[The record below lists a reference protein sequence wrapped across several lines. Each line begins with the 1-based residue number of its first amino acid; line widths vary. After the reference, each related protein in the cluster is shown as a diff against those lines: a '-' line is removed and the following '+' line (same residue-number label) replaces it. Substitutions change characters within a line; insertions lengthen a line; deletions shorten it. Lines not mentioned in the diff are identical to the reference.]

1 MEVLSKITF
10 SDRNLNNVINAL
22 NRLFKADFSKFNP
35 SDFDK
40 ITKSISALSTMPDV
54 SNSINRFVAS
64 LARLSNAGNKITVVS
79 DKLPELSR
87 ALSKMIRDMS
97 KARNISKSTNEFVSS
112 IARLANAGDKATKT
126 SLGLGVLAYETLNF
140 FNVMKNAPRISSN
153 TLRMVEALSR
163 LASAGNRVGS
173 STSGVQTAFS
183 KLTNLSTKAGNVV
196 KKSVSAIVNAFKQLG
211 NSSSSVNKATL
222 SLKNLLST
230 ALLYRGATGL
240 YNWAKQATMLG
251 SNITEVENVVNV
263 AFGSMANQ
271 AYEFASTATEQ
282 FGLSELAAKQYSGTM
297 MSMLK
302 ASGVATDSA
311 AEMSTTLAGLAG
323 DLASFYNIDTDAAF
337 YKIRAGIAGRQFAP
351 CRCKAA

>member
-79 DKLPELSR
+79 DKLPELSE
-87 ALSKMIRDMS
+87 ALTKMIRDIS
-97 KARNISKSTNEFVSS
+97 KAKNISKSTNEFVSS

-163 LASAGNRVGS
+163 
-173 STSGVQTAFS
+173 
-183 KLTNLSTKAGNVV
+183 
-196 KKSVSAIVNAFKQLG
+196 
-211 NSSSSVNKATL
+211 
-222 SLKNLLST
+222 
-230 ALLYRGATGL
+230 
-240 YNWAKQATMLG
+240 
-251 SNITEVENVVNV
+251 
-263 AFGSMANQ
+263 
-271 AYEFASTATEQ
+271 
-282 FGLSELAAKQYSGTM
+282 
-297 MSMLK
+297 
-302 ASGVATDSA
+302 
-311 AEMSTTLAGLAG
+311 
-323 DLASFYNIDTDAAF
+323 
-337 YKIRAGIAGRQFAP
+337 
-351 CRCKAA
+351 CRE